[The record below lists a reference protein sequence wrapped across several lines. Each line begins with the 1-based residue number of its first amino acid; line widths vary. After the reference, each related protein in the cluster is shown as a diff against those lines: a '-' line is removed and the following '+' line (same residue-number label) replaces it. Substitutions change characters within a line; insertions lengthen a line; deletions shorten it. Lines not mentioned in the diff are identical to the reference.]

1 MHCRLSDP
9 GAAGWAAAD
18 PLSSVLLDL
27 RLSGTFFCNSEFG
40 SPWSVEIPER
50 DCASFHFVT
59 ASSGACWL
67 QPLLPAKRLPAVE
80 LRSGDLIL
88 LARSPRHVF
97 SSDKRTEG
105 VDVAALPSCAIN
117 RTAAMLRMGYAGAD
131 GRSSEGAAGSEARWV
146 VVCGGVRFESFVG
159 SALVNLLPEV
169 VLLRKAEAGS
179 IVTSALEA
187 MQEESLSAR
196 PGSVTLMARLADVV
210 IIHAIRGWL
219 ERLDARS
226 GWLAA
231 LRDAQIGR
239 VMAELHRQP
248 QRPWS
253 LEAMARIAGLSR
265 SRFSERFN
273 QLVGAAPIQ
282 YLTRIR
288 MHRAAEHLQFENLS
302 VAELAERFGYD
313 SESAFARAF
322 KRHMGV
328 SPGSV
333 RRNQS
338 AQVQ

>member
-1 MHCRLSDP
+1 MHHRLSDSN
-9 GAAGWAAAD
+9 AAAWSAAD
-18 PLSSVLLDL
+18 PLSAVLLDL

-50 DCASFHFVT
+50 DCASFHFVS
-59 ASSGACWL
+59 ASSGVCWL

-97 SSDKRTEG
+97 SSDQRTEG
-105 VDVAALPSCAIN
+105 LDAATLPSCVIN
-117 RTAAMLRMGYAGAD
+117 PTAAMLRMGYAGAD
-131 GRSSEGAAGSEARWV
+131 GGSVEGVAGSESRWV
-146 VVCGGVRFESFVG
+146 VVCGGVRFESFV
-159 SALVNLLPEV
+159 SSMLVSLLPDV
-169 VLLRKAEAGS
+169 VVLRKAEASS
-179 IVTSALEA
+179 IVASALEA

-196 PGSVTLMARLADVV
+196 AGSATLMARLADVV

-219 ERLDARS
+219 ERLDATS
-226 GWLAA
+226 GWIAA
-231 LRDAQIGR
+231 LRDVQIGR
-239 VMAELHRQP
+239 VLAELHQQP
-248 QRPWS
+248 QRLWS

-288 MHRAAEHLQFENLS
+288 MHRAADHLQSENLS
-302 VAELAERFGYD
+302 IAELAERFGYD

-338 AQVQ
+338 AQAY